1 MPLMLTKI
9 FWRNVG
15 PLIERVPFYLFS
27 DGLGSKKEEEQKKKV
42 EFVVSERHE
51 TSIPISLLF
60 VRFEWL
66 PAQSDIA
73 LCKEYFCAYLYFPL
87 FACAMARVVCFSG
100 NELGGM
106 GVVTYQRRKK
116 LDGMGV
122 VSQFSLICKIY
133 TIDVRRGSS
142 PCAWSIYND

>member
-27 DGLGSKKEEEQKKKV
+27 DGLGSTKEEEQKKKV

-51 TSIPISLLF
+51 MSIPIPLLF
-60 VRFEWL
+60 VRFESL

-73 LCKEYFCAYLYFPL
+73 LCKEYFCIFIL
-87 FACAMARVVCFSG
+87 
-100 NELGGM
+100 
-106 GVVTYQRRKK
+106 
-116 LDGMGV
+116 
-122 VSQFSLICKIY
+122 
-133 TIDVRRGSS
+133 SS
-142 PCAWSIYND
+142 FCMCYGKGCLL